1 MSSGRWLRFKYQGR
15 PTRTERRPTA
25 MQTHELDTTT
35 PELFEFMFASFDV
48 REAKRLI
55 TAKPR
60 ETEMVRTDV
69 LRAFLG
75 PRGITV
81 DRKRVKADPLI
92 DVSVPLIVATL
103 DTSCLPIDGWHRVA
117 KAIAEGIEEIPALYL
132 TREETE
138 QVRG

>member
-1 MSSGRWLRFKYQGR
+1 
-15 PTRTERRPTA
+15 

-35 PELFEFMFASFDV
+35 PEFIDFMFATFDV

-55 TAKPR
+55 AATPR
-60 ETEMVRTDV
+60 EPEKVRTDV
-69 LRAFLG
+69 LRPFLG

-81 DRKRVKADPLI
+81 DRKRAKTDPLI

-132 TREETE
+132 TREETDD
-138 QVRG
+138 R